1 MRLVILIASVL
12 APVVARAEWVKIV
25 ETDTADTVVYIDPSS
40 IKTRGTL
47 KRFWDLQA
55 RNAPT
60 ADGERSRLW
69 LREIDCQAERFR
81 ALAVISLSGEMGSGD
96 VLGRWNLEP
105 KWEPIVAET
114 IVAEQSRMICT
125 G

>member
-1 MRLVILIASVL
+1 MRLAILVAAIL

-25 ETDTADTVVYIDPSS
+25 ETDTADTVVYIDSSS
-40 IKTRGTL
+40 IKAKGTL

-55 RNAPT
+55 RKTPA

-69 LREIDCQAERFR
+69 LREIDCQSERFR
-81 ALAVISLSGEMGSGD
+81 ALAVISLSGEMGTGEI
-96 VLGRWNLEP
+96 LGRWDLEP